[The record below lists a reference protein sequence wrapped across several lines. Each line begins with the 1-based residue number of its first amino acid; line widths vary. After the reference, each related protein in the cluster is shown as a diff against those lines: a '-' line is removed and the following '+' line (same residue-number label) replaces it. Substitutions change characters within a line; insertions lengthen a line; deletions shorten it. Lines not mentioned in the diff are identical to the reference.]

1 MKGTTQVHRSLI
13 SAAAAAAAAL
23 ALASP
28 AGAATFGSPGLGD
41 PFFPLAGNGGYDV
54 GSYSLALDYVRAGN
68 HLEASALISATAT
81 QALDR
86 FDLDLRGFSIS
97 RLEVNGRSA
106 SFTREGQELR
116 ITPRGRISAGSA
128 FTVRVDYAGTPAVVT
143 DPDGSI
149 EGWVPTD
156 DGAVVVNEPQGSP
169 AWYPVNDNPRDK
181 ATYDFAIT
189 VPAGITALA
198 NGVLAEPPI
207 ASGGRTTWRW
217 RETDPMAP
225 YLATATNGRFDLD
238 VQTGPNGLPIYNAV
252 DSGLNPKRKAT
263 AKSLLSE
270 APEIV
275 SFFSELYGS
284 YPFNAA
290 GGIIDPA
297 PDVGYSL
304 ETQTKPNYA
313 YVPDELT
320 VVHELSH
327 MWYGDAVTLTE
338 WPDIWLHEGFA
349 TFSEWIWRER
359 HGGESAQETFDR
371 LYASRQFPW
380 SPAPAALERPS
391 QMFGTPVYD
400 RGGMTLQALRVKV
413 GDATFFGILRDWY
426 AQNRDGNVSTPEF
439 IALAESESGQDLDA
453 FFKAWLFTPEQ
464 PTTW

>member
-1 MKGTTQVHRSLI
+1 VSRHLLA
-13 SAAAAAAAAL
+13 SAAVTAAAL
-23 ALASP
+23 AMAAP

-54 GSYSLALDYVRAGN
+54 DHYSLALDYARAGN
-68 HLEASALISATAT
+68 RLEGRATISATAT

-86 FDLDLRGFSIS
+86 FDLDLRGFAVAGVD
-97 RLEVNGRSA
+97 VNGAPAAFARDA
-106 SFTREGQELR
+106 QELQ
-116 ITPRGRISAGSA
+116 ITPRGRLAAGKA
-128 FTVRVDYAGTPAVVT
+128 FTVRVDYAGVPDVIT

-149 EGWVPTD
+149 EGWVPTN
-156 DGAVVVNEPQGSP
+156 DGAFVVGEPQGSP
-169 AWYPVNDNPRDK
+169 GWYPANDNPRDK

-198 NGVLAEPPI
+198 NGVLAGPAVP
-207 ASGGRTTWRW
+207 AGGKTTWRW
-217 RETDPMAP
+217 REDDPMAP

-238 VQTGPNGLPIYNAV
+238 VQTGPDHLPIYNAV

-263 AKSLLSE
+263 AKSLLSM

-275 SFFSELYGS
+275 AFFSELYGP

-290 GGIIDPA
+290 GGIVDPA

-359 HGGESAQETFDR
+359 HGGESAQATFDR
-371 LYASRQFPW
+371 LYADRQFPW
-380 SPAPAALERPS
+380 SPAPAALQRPS
-391 QMFGTPVYD
+391 QLFSTPVYD
-400 RGGMTLQALRVKV
+400 RGGMTLQALRAKV
-413 GDATFFGILRDWY
+413 GDDTFFRILRDWFV
-426 AQNRDGNVSTPEF
+426 QNRNGNVTTPEF
-439 IALAESESGQDLDA
+439 IVLAEAESGLDLDA
-453 FFKAWLFTPEQ
+453 FFDAWIYTPAK
-464 PTTW
+464 PASW

>member
-1 MKGTTQVHRSLI
+1 VHRKLLGAAAVTTAMLV
-13 SAAAAAAAAL
+13 SAA
-23 ALASP
+23 P

-54 GSYSLALDYVRAGN
+54 GHYSLTLDYTRTGN
-68 HLEASALISATAT
+68 RLQGSAVITATAT
-81 QALDR
+81 EALDR
-86 FDLDLRGFSIS
+86 FDLDLRGFEVS
-97 RLEVNGRSA
+97 RIDVNGVAATFARD
-106 SFTREGQELR
+106 GQELQ
-116 ITPRGRISAGSA
+116 ITPRGRIAAARA
-128 FTVRVDYAGTPAVVT
+128 FTVRVDYAGTPEVIT
-143 DPDGSI
+143 DPDNSI

-156 DGAVVVNEPQGSP
+156 DGAFVVGEPQGSP
-169 AWYPVNDNPRDK
+169 AWFPANDNPRDK

-198 NGVLAEPPI
+198 NGVLVSSAT
-207 ASGGRTTWRW
+207 SDGKTTWRW
-217 RETDPMAP
+217 READPMAP
-225 YLATATNGRFDLD
+225 YLATATNGRFDLAQ
-238 VQTGPNGLPIYNAV
+238 QTGPNGLPIYNAV
-252 DSGLNPKRKAT
+252 DSDLNPKRKA
-263 AKSLLSE
+263 AASSVLSM

-275 SFFSELYGS
+275 TFFSDLYGA
-284 YPFNAA
+284 YPFDAA

-338 WPDIWLHEGFA
+338 WPDIWIHEGFA

-359 HGGESAQETFDR
+359 HGGESAQATFDR

-391 QMFGTPVYD
+391 QLFSTPVYD

-413 GDATFFGILRDWY
+413 GDETFFRILRDWF
-426 AQNRDGNVSTPEF
+426 AQNRYGNVTTAEF
-439 IALAESESGQDLDA
+439 IALAEAESGRDLDA
-453 FFKAWLFTPEQ
+453 FFQAWLYTPSK
-464 PTTW
+464 PTSW

>member
-1 MKGTTQVHRSLI
+1 VHRSLLGV
-13 SAAAAAAAAL
+13 AATTAAAL

-54 GSYSLALDYVRAGN
+54 GNYALTLDYARAGN
-68 HLEASALISATAT
+68 HLDGSVLISATAT

-97 RLEVNGRSA
+97 RLEVDGRPA
-106 SFTREGQELR
+106 TFTRDGQELQ
-116 ITPRGRISAGSA
+116 ITPRGRLSAGSA
-128 FTVRVDYAGTPAVVT
+128 FTVRVDYAGTPSVVT

-149 EGWVPTD
+149 EGWIPTD

-181 ATYDFAIT
+181 ATFDFAIT

-198 NGVLAEPPI
+198 NGVLRSSAT
-207 ASGGRTTWRW
+207 SGGKTTWRW
-217 RETDPMAP
+217 HEGSPMAP

-238 VQTGPNGLPIYNAV
+238 RQPGPDGLPIYNAV

-263 AKSLLSE
+263 AKSLLSM

-275 SFFSELYGS
+275 SFFSDLYGA
-284 YPFNAA
+284 YPFAAA
-290 GGIIDPA
+290 GGIVDPA

-304 ETQTKPNYA
+304 ETQTKPVYA

-338 WPDIWLHEGFA
+338 WPDIWIHEGFA

-359 HGGESAQETFDR
+359 HGGETAQQTFDR
-371 LYASRQFPW
+371 LYSRAQFPW

-391 QMFGTPVYD
+391 QLFSTPVYD

-413 GDATFFGILRDWY
+413 GDGTFFGILRDWY
-426 AQNRDGNVSTPEF
+426 AQNRYGNVSTPEF
-439 IALAESESGQDLDA
+439 IALAEAESGQDLDA
-453 FFKAWLFTPEQ
+453 FFQAWLFTPEQ
-464 PTTW
+464 PTSW

>member
-1 MKGTTQVHRSLI
+1 MPRTLL
-13 SAAAAAAAAL
+13 AAATAAVVL
-23 ALASP
+23 ALAAP
-28 AGAATFGSPGLGD
+28 AGAASFGSPGLGD

-54 GSYSLALDYVRAGN
+54 GHYALALDYTRAGN
-68 HLEASALISATAT
+68 RLEGSVTISATAT

-86 FDLDLRGFSIS
+86 FDLDLRGFAIS
-97 RLEVNGRSA
+97 RLEVNDRPA
-106 SFTREGQELR
+106 SFTRDGQELQ
-116 ITPRGRISAGSA
+116 ISPRGRLAAGSA

-156 DGAVVVNEPQGSP
+156 DGAIVVNEPQGSP
-169 AWYPVNDNPRDK
+169 AWFPVNDNPRDK
-181 ATYDFAIT
+181 ATYDFAIS
-189 VPAGITALA
+189 VPQGITALA
-198 NGVLAEPPI
+198 NGVLVSSAT
-207 ASGGRTTWRW
+207 SGGKTTWRW
-217 RETDPMAP
+217 RETDPMAS
-225 YLATATNGRFDLD
+225 YLATATNGRFDLEQ
-238 VQTGPNGLPIYNAV
+238 QTGPNGLPIYNAV

-263 AKSLLSE
+263 AKALLSE

-275 SFFSELYGS
+275 TFFGDLYGA

-327 MWYGDAVTLTE
+327 MWFGDAVTLTE
-338 WPDIWLHEGFA
+338 WPDIWVHEGFA

-359 HGGESAQETFDR
+359 HGGESAQATFER
-371 LYASRQFPW
+371 LYADKQFPW
-380 SPAPAALERPS
+380 SPAPAALEGPS
-391 QMFGTPVYD
+391 QMFSTPVYD

-413 GDATFFGILRDWY
+413 GDATFFRILRDWY
-426 AQNRDGNVSTPEF
+426 AQNRYGNVTTAEF
-439 IALAESESGQDLDA
+439 IALAEAESGRDLDA
-453 FFKAWLFTPEQ
+453 FFQAWLFTPSK
-464 PTTW
+464 PVSW